1 MINDK
6 LTILLVDDNRQF
18 VERMVCILSELSIIR
33 EINVA
38 SSYEE
43 AINILNTQMPDV
55 ALLDIHL
62 PGRNGIELLKAIRHS
77 GRPCHVMMV
86 SNQADEY
93 YSKLCLEFGAD
104 HFFDK
109 SNDFSLIP
117 DIIRTMRKL

>member
-1 MINDK
+1 MTHDQ

-18 VERMVCILSELSIIR
+18 VERMVTILSELKLIR

-38 SSYEE
+38 ASYEE

-62 PGRNGIELLKAIRHS
+62 PGRNGIELLKTIRRL

-93 YSKLCLEFGAD
+93 YRRLCLKLGAD

-117 DIIRTMRKL
+117 DIIRNMKKP